1 MSANF
6 ALPDT
11 PSTSAATTLGKA
23 GGTDG
28 TVFDVAVVGGG
39 VVGCAVARLL
49 SHHELTV
56 AVVEAGPDLGAGT
69 SKANTAI
76 LHTGFDATPGS
87 LEARLVARGYAL
99 LREYAP
105 RVGISIEPV
114 GALLVAWDDE
124 QAATLANL
132 AAKASANGYER
143 TEIVDRDAVYDSE
156 PHLGEGATGGM
167 VVPDEHIVDPWSTP
181 LAFAYEAVANGA
193 CVLLNERVEQ
203 CHVDADI
210 TTLTT
215 HSGRQIHCRFIVNAA
230 GLHGDELHRA
240 LGLDGFTIRP
250 RRGELIVFDK
260 LARPLLNC
268 TILPVPT
275 STTKGV
281 LVAPTVFG
289 NVMLGPTAEDID
301 DKTAT
306 GSTRAGIDSLLD
318 KGRRILP
325 ALLDEEVTSVYAGL
339 RAATEH
345 GDYQVSHERDLR
357 YVCLGG
363 IRSTGLTAS
372 MALAEEAFERLID
385 CGLVARPKESINS
398 IHMTPLGEID
408 ERPYQRDGQI
418 VCHCERVTVGEV
430 AAACGAA
437 VPAVDFDGLRRRT
450 RALAGR
456 CQGFYCHAELCV
468 LTGWSVA
475 P

>member
-1 MSANF
+1 MSTDDRSGDG
-6 ALPDT
+6 DT
-11 PSTSAATTLGKA
+11 IY
-23 GGTDG
+23 
-28 TVFDVAVVGGG
+28 DVVVVGGG

-49 SHHELTV
+49 SHHELSV
-56 AVVEAGPDLGAGT
+56 ALLEAGPDIGTGT

-87 LEARLVARGYAL
+87 IEARLVARGYAL

-105 RVGISIEPV
+105 SVGISIEEV

-124 QAATLANL
+124 QAAALDMID
-132 AAKASANGYER
+132 AKAKANGYMH
-143 TEIVDRDAVYDSE
+143 TEVIDATAVYTNE
-156 PHLGEGATGGM
+156 PQLGPGATGGM
-167 VVPDEHIVDPWSTP
+167 IVPDEHIVDPWSTP
-181 LAFAYEAVANGA
+181 LAFAYEATANGA
-193 CVLLNERVEQ
+193 HVAVNRDVAACAPGTDVTTITSADGRRVRARY
-203 CHVDADI
+203 V
-210 TTLTT
+210 
-215 HSGRQIHCRFIVNAA
+215 VNAA
-230 GLHGDELHRA
+230 GLRGDELHRS

-260 LARPLLNC
+260 LARPLLNG
-268 TILPVPT
+268 TVLPVPT
-275 STTKGV
+275 SHTKGV

-289 NVMLGPTAEDID
+289 NVMLGPTADDID
-301 DKTAT
+301 DKGAT
-306 GSTRAGIDSLLD
+306 GSTRAGIDGLLQ

-325 ALLDEEVTSVYAGL
+325 ALLDEEVTAVYAGL

-345 GDYQVSHERDLR
+345 ADYQISHEADLR

-363 IRSTGLTAS
+363 IRSTGLTAA
-372 MALAEEAFERLID
+372 MALAEEALSRLVQ
-385 CGLVARPKESINS
+385 CGLAASRKEALTAIR
-398 IHMTPLGEID
+398 MTPLGEIG
-408 ERPYQRDGQI
+408 ERPYQRGGQI

-430 AAACGAA
+430 TAACTAA

-456 CQGFYCHAELCV
+456 CQGFYCQAELCK